1 MIIPEVI
8 LEIEAT
14 NKKEAIDELSQLL
27 LERGKILD
35 KKVYVDD
42 ILSREETM
50 STYCGYGV
58 AIPHSVSLVVDEAA
72 FAFGR
77 SSGIVWDEGDEP
89 VKFIILLAIPKL
101 KEGEDN
107 IHIEMMSTIATLAL
121 EDDIREAWA
130 SATSID
136 EILDTFKNQ
145 SA

>member
-8 LEIEAT
+8 LELKAT

-27 LERGKILD
+27 FERGKISD
-35 KKVYVDD
+35 RKVYVDD

-58 AIPHSVSLVVDEAA
+58 AIPHSVSPVVNEAA

-77 SSGIVWDEGDEP
+77 SSGIVWDEDDEP

-101 KEGEDN
+101 KEGEDS
-107 IHIEMMSTIATLAL
+107 IHIEMMSSIATLAL
-121 EDDIREAWA
+121 EDEIREIWA
-130 SATSID
+130 SATSIS
-136 EILDTFKNQ
+136 EIIDTFKNQ
-145 SA
+145 AS